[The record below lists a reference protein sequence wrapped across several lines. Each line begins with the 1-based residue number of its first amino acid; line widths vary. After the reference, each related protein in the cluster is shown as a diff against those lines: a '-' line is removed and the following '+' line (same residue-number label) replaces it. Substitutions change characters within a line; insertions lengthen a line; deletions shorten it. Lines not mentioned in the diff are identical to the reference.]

1 MDYAGYQQKQF
12 GANLYRLK
20 EKLPDFLEREMG
32 LSAKKHFR
40 CLNPAH
46 EDRHPSMSYYPAGQ
60 CVKCFSCGFTGDL
73 LTVAGLYWG
82 ISDEKEIIPRL
93 LQYYPDCRCSTSNK
107 AEISS
112 YLLQR
117 GLSEDIIRWSGAVE
131 VQMSYSAVQCVCP
144 IIREIMRRTGR
155 FQRNVSVNRRVSRSR
170 FVFQNF
176 CRNLVLFFWLRPISV
191 RFRSISV
198 GGRRSLQWSWLS
210 ADFRGAGQ
218 SSAAFSGCI
227 RSGCAGNAGC
237 RTVCAG
243 LCRNGRCGG
252 DCGSFWAV

>member
-1 MDYAGYQQKQF
+1 MDYAGYLQKQF
-12 GANLYRLK
+12 GVNLYRLK

-107 AEISS
+107 AEISA

-131 VQMSYSAVQCVCP
+131 VSD
-144 IIREIMRRTGR
+144 
-155 FQRNVSVNRRVSRSR
+155 
-170 FVFQNF
+170 
-176 CRNLVLFFWLRPISV
+176 VLFGRAV
-191 RFRSISV
+191 RLPYHQI
-198 GGRRSLQWSWLS
+198 GR
-210 ADFRGAGQ
+210 AH
-218 SSAAFSGCI
+218 
-227 RSGCAGNAGC
+227 
-237 RTVCAG
+237 V
-243 LCRNGRCGG
+243 
-252 DCGSFWAV
+252 